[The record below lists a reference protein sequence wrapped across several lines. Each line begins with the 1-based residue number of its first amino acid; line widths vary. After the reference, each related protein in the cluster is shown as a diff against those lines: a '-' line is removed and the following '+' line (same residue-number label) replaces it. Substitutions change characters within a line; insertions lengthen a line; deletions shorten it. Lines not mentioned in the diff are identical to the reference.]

1 VNCPSCNAPLFGA
14 TSCDCGWKRRDEA
27 LDVEISYREGL
38 VAFWRLSWP
47 TYLFVLIGSFSAGAA
62 VGAKYGAEGVR
73 LMMEPF
79 TQTLLQLFFFAAG
92 LLLFLSRLFLS
103 RFRRFSLC
111 LATDSGDER
120 VLTPKRQ
127 IKVWFFLYW
136 RILAASLL
144 ATLLM
149 APLNI
154 VLSLFGISIASW
166 SGTLATIFVIG
177 PILMKFLIGHQFSD
191 FRVEIRR
198 LQEPLT

>member
-1 VNCPSCNAPLFGA
+1 MNCPSCDAPLLGA
-14 TSCDCGWKRRDEA
+14 TSCGCGWKANDDP
-27 LDVEISYREGL
+27 LDVEITYREGL

-47 TYLFVLIGSFSAGAA
+47 TYLLVLLGDMSIAAA
-62 VGAKYGAEGVR
+62 VSAKYGAEGVR
-73 LMMEPF
+73 YITDPF
-79 TQTLLQLFFFAAG
+79 TQTMLQLFLFAAG

-111 LATDSGDER
+111 LAMDSGDER
-120 VLTPKRQ
+120 VLTPQRQ
-127 IKVWFFLYW
+127 IKIWFFLYW

-154 VLSLFGISIASW
+154 LLSLFRISIGSW
-166 SGTLATIFVIG
+166 IGTLATVFVVG

-191 FRVEIRR
+191 FRVEVRR
-198 LQEPLT
+198 LHEHA